1 MFPVV
6 GHSSVDSVPHNDHQS
21 QSVRAKLP
29 TTAAAAAKTE
39 FDFAELFLLHD
50 TVSKDDTRQ

>member
-1 MFPVV
+1 MV

-39 FDFAELFLLHD
+39 FDFADLFLLHD